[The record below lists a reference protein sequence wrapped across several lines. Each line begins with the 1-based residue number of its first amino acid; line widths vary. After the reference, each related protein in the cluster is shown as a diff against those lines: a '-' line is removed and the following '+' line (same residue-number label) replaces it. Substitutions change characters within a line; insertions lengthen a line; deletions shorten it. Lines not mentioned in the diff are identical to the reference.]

1 MVEESQAFGEQV
13 RWFSSLVARSEH
25 VAPLCSQLT
34 RCGATDVRVVP
45 MAQGAKQSRFL
56 AWTFR

>member
-1 MVEESQAFGEQV
+1 MVDESQAFEDQV
-13 RWFSSLVARSEH
+13 RRFSSLVACSEH
-25 VAPLCSQLT
+25 LAPLRSQLA
-34 RCGATDVRVVP
+34 RCGATDIRLVP